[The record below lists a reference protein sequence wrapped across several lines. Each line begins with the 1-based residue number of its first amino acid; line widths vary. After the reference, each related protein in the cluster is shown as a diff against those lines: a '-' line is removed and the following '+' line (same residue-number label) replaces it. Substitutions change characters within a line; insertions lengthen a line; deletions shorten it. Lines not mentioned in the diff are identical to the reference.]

1 MAKRGNPGYGKSE
14 MIRQNVDKFSP
25 VFWDLMD
32 RFAKSKSKEDQ
43 RFFIQ
48 EFNKI
53 QVKMIPQTVQGD
65 EDGGPIKVNLTNY
78 GNNPSVQLPAKNLST
93 SATASS

>member
-14 MIRQNVDKFSP
+14 MIRQNIDKFSP
-25 VFWDLMD
+25 VFWALMD
-32 RFAKSKSKEDQ
+32 EFAKSKNKEDK

-53 QVKMIPQTVQGD
+53 QVKMIPTEVGGV
-65 EDGGPIKVNLTNY
+65 DGEPIQIQWQQSPSHTNP
-78 GNNPSVQLPAKNLST
+78 GNGQLVST
-93 SATASS
+93 TH